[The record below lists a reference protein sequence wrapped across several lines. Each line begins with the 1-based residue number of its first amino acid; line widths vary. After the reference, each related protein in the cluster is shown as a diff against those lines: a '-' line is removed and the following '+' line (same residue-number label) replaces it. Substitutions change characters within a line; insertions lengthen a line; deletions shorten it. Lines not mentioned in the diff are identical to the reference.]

1 MKQALTSV
9 FLLVCLTFSF
19 YSCKKLITN
28 CTEEF
33 RMIIVNINKVDNT
46 PAVID
51 DYYMVRT
58 SDRDTILSKDNNPYE
73 DDFFEGITIFTD
85 SQMGETTE
93 KGTAFVLTCYWN
105 KKIVV
110 NESYTISHNECHI
123 QLESGK
129 TNIRIVQ

>member
-1 MKQALTSV
+1 MKTFT
-9 FLLVCLTFSF
+9 FLLLIALSFVLNSFVCNKELV
-19 YSCKKLITN
+19 N

-58 SDRDTILSKDNNPYE
+58 SDRDTILSKNNNPYE

-85 SQMGETTE
+85 SQMNKTTE
-93 KGTAFVLTCYWN
+93 KGTTFVLSCYWDN
-105 KKIVV
+105 KLVV
-110 NESYTISHNECHI
+110 NETYTISHNQCHI

>member
-1 MKQALTSV
+1 MKQALTRV
-9 FLLVCLTFSF
+9 LLFVCLTISS
-19 YSCKKLITN
+19 YSCKKLITE

-33 RMIIVNINKVDNT
+33 RMIIVNVNKVDNT
-46 PAVID
+46 PAEID

-58 SDRDTILSKDNNPYE
+58 SDKDTILSKANNPYE
-73 DDFFEGITIFTD
+73 DEFFEGITIFTD

-93 KGTAFVLTCYWN
+93 KGTTFVLTCYWN

>member
-1 MKQALTSV
+1 MKTLL
-9 FLLVCLTFSF
+9 FLLLIALSLVLDSF
-19 YSCKKLITN
+19 MCNKEIVN

-33 RMIIVNINKVDNT
+33 RMIIVNVNKVDNS
-46 PAVID
+46 PAEID

-58 SDRDTILSKDNNPYE
+58 SDKDTILSKNNNPYE

-85 SQMGETTE
+85 SQMNKTTE
-93 KGTAFVLTCYWN
+93 NGTDFIFTCYW
-105 KKIVV
+105 KEKLVVSEYYKIS
-110 NESYTISHNECHI
+110 NNECHI

>member
-1 MKQALTSV
+1 MKRLQFFSLLFVAL
-9 FLLVCLTFSF
+9 LTGTM
-19 YSCKKLITN
+19 SCKKLITE

-33 RMIIVNINKVDNT
+33 RMIIVNVNKVDNT
-46 PAVID
+46 PAEID

-58 SDRDTILSKDNNPYE
+58 SDNDTILSMNNNPYE

-85 SQMGETTE
+85 AQMNKTIENGTT
-93 KGTAFVLTCYWN
+93 FILSCYWDN
-105 KKIVV
+105 KLVV
-110 NESYTISHNECHI
+110 NETYVISHNQCHI